1 MSAARTNTTIAALK
15 AKIEKTRKTIEL
27 RKSYLEPLEKEHEEA
42 KLRVNKAI
50 EDKKRILKNHAAR
63 MRGMENSK
71 KNFQK
76 QLQNKR
82 QNGTTTQNKKFHAQI
97 EAKRKEIR
105 EQRKEFLKLKA
116 KSQAGSVQANRDALS
131 CGICLENYD
140 NDEKL
145 PKVLNCGHT
154 ICLVCLD
161 SLEKS
166 NGYLVSCP
174 FCREKCSTRNCPTN
188 LFTLNK

>member
-1 MSAARTNTTIAALK
+1 MSTARTNTTIAALK
-15 AKIEKTRKTIEL
+15 AKIDKTRKAIEL

-42 KLRVNKAI
+42 KLRVNKAT

-63 MRGMENSK
+63 MRGMKNSK
-71 KNFQK
+71 QNFQR

-82 QNGTTTQNKKFHAQI
+82 QNGTTSQNEKFHAQI
-97 EAKRKEIR
+97 EAKRKETR
-105 EQRKEFLKLKA
+105 ERRDEFLKLKA
-116 KSQAGSVQANRDALS
+116 KAQTGSVQTNRDAMS

-145 PKVLNCGHT
+145 PKVLDCGHT

-166 NGYLVSCP
+166 NGHLVSCP

-188 LFTLNK
+188 LLTLNK